1 MLLGTFALSRIDPL
15 VFIRGFHVFCS
26 FYSIILER
34 EEVAKLDLSSV
45 SICKYN
51 VTQCCT
57 MPRLAIADKKE
68 RKKEEC

>member
-1 MLLGTFALSRIDPL
+1 M
-15 VFIRGFHVFCS
+15 FCS
-26 FYSIILER
+26 FHSIILER